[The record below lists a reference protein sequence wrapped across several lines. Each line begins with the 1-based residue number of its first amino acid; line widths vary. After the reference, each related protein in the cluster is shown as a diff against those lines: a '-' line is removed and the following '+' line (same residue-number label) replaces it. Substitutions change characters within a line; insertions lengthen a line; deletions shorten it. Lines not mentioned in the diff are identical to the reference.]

1 MYVLIKWL
9 YEMHSTTMKIHV
21 LFFLSICKWS
31 GEWFVYF
38 FTVYQKLQL
47 LHEKG
52 VSNEDWEIMNK
63 MVGEGKAHL
72 VWQLILAD
80 GIYCQESS

>member
-1 MYVLIKWL
+1 M
-9 YEMHSTTMKIHV
+9 
-21 LFFLSICKWS
+21 
-31 GEWFVYF
+31 YF

>member
-1 MYVLIKWL
+1 M
-9 YEMHSTTMKIHV
+9 SN
-21 LFFLSICKWS
+21 
-31 GEWFVYF
+31 WFVYF

-52 VSNEDWEIMNK
+52 VSNEDWEIMGK

-72 VWQLILAD
+72 VTQVWQLVLAD
-80 GIYCQESS
+80 GIYCQDSSL